1 MQNWVSQGPAGKI
14 CRGLAQLAF
23 LAIFSGAN
31 FFASLYVHQRSHE
44 SQLRFYEKSESNL
57 VLSVDAISKF
67 KADLEEKCQD
77 YRQRRTRAVLNSF
90 PDSEIIKYDKDIEY
104 TIREISNLDHVLSLL
119 HDGIRPD
126 ELAAAVEIVVRR
138 AAANLNTAAYIDNQA
153 LTLAITRDVNAMRV
167 PVSQST
173 VEDALQQY
181 TDSADGHGPKVH
193 ITALV

>member
-1 MQNWVSQGPAGKI
+1 MQSWVSQGPAGKI
-14 CRGLAQLAF
+14 CSGLAQLAF

-31 FFASLYVHQRSHE
+31 FFASLYVHRRSRE
-44 SQLRFYEKSESNL
+44 TQLHFYEKSESNL

-67 KADLEEKCQD
+67 KADLEEKCKD
-77 YRQRRTRAVLNSF
+77 CRQRRTRAVINSF

-119 HDGIRPD
+119 HDGIQPD

-138 AAANLNTAAYIDNQA
+138 AAANLNTATYIDNQA
-153 LTLAITRDVNAMRV
+153 LTLSITRDVNAIRV

-173 VEDALQQY
+173 VENALQQY
-181 TDSADGHGPKVH
+181 KNSDDGHGAKEVDL
-193 ITALV
+193 I